1 MARTYDGDLLPD
13 IVQLFNLSIAQ
24 PEPLTGPLPE
34 VYDMLQDLLTNELAQ
49 ESLPALI
56 MGLAEQPL
64 REGCIDALVT
74 LAHNEQRREAVLQA
88 VLDALRNP
96 SRRLGAHQMLVRCGQ
111 IAAPLVCELV
121 REHGHDLVK
130 EARTILSEMGE
141 TAFPYIY
148 QLAHDPQHRTHAE
161 GIYQRIPVETIAKGL
176 LACFASDDREKEEMA
191 FYLLAMGLDDELM
204 ARAGSS
210 SLTSS
215 LVAESLAH
223 IQSEVGLR
231 TLSALLFL
239 YRGSRAKMGQQIV
252 RALSQTSVEHFSSA
266 YTGILF
272 LLGKD
277 AVDPLDVAMLS
288 ADLPEH
294 IRLELTGILAA
305 LMESEQVTAYVDVL
319 AAGTNGTGNISH
331 RALGLRALGG
341 LLAGGLYHA
350 KKLEKLR
357 QDLSTSTKPQDR
369 AAFEFFDVLL
379 GKRNLPELLRL
390 REQVSKQQ
398 EDLISLRKLTN
409 QQEEELQKNRQYA
422 QQAETRMLTFQKQ
435 LNRH

>member
-1 MARTYDGDLLPD
+1 
-13 IVQLFNLSIAQ
+13 
-24 PEPLTGPLPE
+24 
-34 VYDMLQDLLTNELAQ
+34 
-49 ESLPALI
+49 
-56 MGLAEQPL
+56 
-64 REGCIDALVT
+64 
-74 LAHNEQRREAVLQA
+74 
-88 VLDALRNP
+88 
-96 SRRLGAHQMLVRCGQ
+96 
-111 IAAPLVCELV
+111 
-121 REHGHDLVK
+121 
-130 EARTILSEMGE
+130 
-141 TAFPYIY
+141 
-148 QLAHDPQHRTHAE
+148 
-161 GIYQRIPVETIAKGL
+161 
-176 LACFASDDREKEEMA
+176 
-191 FYLLAMGLDDELM
+191 
-204 ARAGSS
+204 
-210 SLTSS
+210 
-215 LVAESLAH
+215 
-223 IQSEVGLR
+223 
-231 TLSALLFL
+231 
-239 YRGSRAKMGQQIV
+239 MGQQIV

-294 IRLELTGILAA
+294 IRLELTGTLAA

-350 KKLEKLR
+350 KKLEKIR

-390 REQVSKQQ
+390 RDQVSKQQ